1 MRIVREIKFR
11 AWEEDVEF
19 MNYSVCITTTENK
32 SYYEVS
38 EGFGLIEVNPEH
50 VMQYTGL
57 KDKNGTEIYEGDIV
71 TSELYKAEGVAFECF
86 FDEKECMF
94 KLRPFMFKN
103 NDRKIGNKDLTLQ
116 MSSVKDKEVIGNIYE
131 NPELLEEKQ

>member
-1 MRIVREIKFR
+1 MRIMREIKFR

-38 EGFGLIEVNPEH
+38 EGFGLIEINPEH

-57 KDKNGTEIYEGDIV
+57 KDKNGTEIYEGDIYDTGARKFIV
-71 TSELYKAEGVAFECF
+71 KYDNERAGYYPFAKGDGCGCCS
-86 FDEKECMF
+86 DEVVWI
-94 KLRPFMFKN
+94 P
-103 NDRKIGNKDLTLQ
+103 DHG
-116 MSSVKDKEVIGNIYE
+116 EVIGNIYE
-131 NPELLEEKQ
+131 NPELLEKEQSK

>member
-1 MRIVREIKFR
+1 MREIKFR

-50 VMQYTGL
+50 VMQFTGL
-57 KDKNGTEIYEGDIV
+57 KDENSAEIYEGDVIEWLDPFGV
-71 TSELYKAEGVAFECF
+71 TVRSQVIYDETTASYKTYKGELSHISI
-86 FDEKECMF
+86 
-94 KLRPFMFKN
+94 RPNLK
-103 NDRKIGNKDLTLQ
+103 
-116 MSSVKDKEVIGNIYE
+116 VVGNIYE
-131 NPELLEEKQ
+131 NPELLEKEQTK